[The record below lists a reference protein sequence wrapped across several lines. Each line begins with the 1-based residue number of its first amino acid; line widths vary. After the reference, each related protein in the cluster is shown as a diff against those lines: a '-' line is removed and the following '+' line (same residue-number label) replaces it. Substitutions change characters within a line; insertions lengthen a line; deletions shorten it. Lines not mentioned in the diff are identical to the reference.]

1 MRHACGTNGV
11 LLAQRDARGP
21 VSFSAVGSSWLASR
35 LLLEITVRDHPQDQ
49 DVIENPPRRVQA
61 QFELIASRIADA
73 WISSGKLEV
82 SVSDL
87 RLAREFLEH
96 TGYQVQEVPGLLI
109 RLTRDGHSEE
119 VTREKAVLL
128 AMRRLATR
136 D

>member
-1 MRHACGTNGV
+1 MRHACGTNGA
-11 LLAQRDARGP
+11 LLAQRDASGP
-21 VSFSAVGSSWLASR
+21 VSFSTVAGLSLASR
-35 LLLEITVRDHPQDQ
+35 LHPMNDVRNHPLDQ

-82 SVSDL
+82 SVADL
-87 RLAREFLEH
+87 RLAREFLEQ

-109 RLTRDGHSEE
+109 RLTRDGQTEE